1 MEYLYTMNLQENI
14 DRIKQVMGL
23 NLITENKEQ
32 FQDRALDKINQV
44 GGIDNLTDIDKL
56 ALLGGTNDPRL
67 KTLNLINIFREN
79 GGTFGKMEI
88 KVRVKDLKDQAID
101 HNFSKDTAGQEG
113 YLNGYIHYDS
123 DDKTPLPYV
132 SVRFDEFTEDDTLYG
147 GGRYKDLPI
156 MLDNI
161 YPIDYDEIKSE
172 FVKYDQRR
180 DQERADFKSK
190 WDNILGDEPEEI

>member
-1 MEYLYTMNLQENI
+1 MNLQENI

-88 KVRVKDLKDQAID
+88 KVRVKDLKDQSID
-101 HNFSKDTAGQEG
+101 HKFSKDTAGQEG

-123 DDKTPLPYV
+123 DDNPPLPYV

-147 GGRYKDLPI
+147 GGSYKDLPI

-180 DQERADFKSK
+180 NQERADFKSK